1 MWQNV
6 RFGVRMLVNSP
17 GISALVLLTLA
28 LGIGV
33 NTTLFSVV
41 NSVLLRPLAYEHPD
55 RIVQV
60 SDLFPA
66 TGSQITSSLPKYR
79 FLRDHAHSFDALGAF
94 SGYRFQIAG
103 SPQASAAEVDGARV
117 SANFFRVFGV

>member
-6 RFGVRMLVNSP
+6 RFGVRMFVKSP
-17 GISALVLLTLA
+17 GISALVLMTLA

-41 NSVLLRPLAYEHPD
+41 NSVLLRPLPYEHPD

-66 TGSQITSSLPKYR
+66 TGSPITSSLPKYR
-79 FLRDHAHSFDALGAF
+79 FLREHAQSFDALGAF
-94 SGYRFQIAG
+94 SGYRFQISGFA
-103 SPQASAAEVDGARV
+103 ASLR
-117 SANFFRVFGV
+117 SRS